1 MKTIG
6 RVRSQQGAPS
16 TCNLT
21 YWEVS
26 QQTYV
31 QTLMASLGVVRW
43 QNSALQGGGEGG
55 WKQEIGCSVEGEG
68 GMGKRFLTAHSSYFR
83 HYIPH
88 NTFLPRTYH
97 YFHISQPAKNCQ
109 KNRYFVE
116 QIHWVPLSIIKNSL
130 GPKDP
135 KLNTFCTSIIS
146 LTHL

>member
-1 MKTIG
+1 MWSDG
-6 RVRSQQGAPS
+6 RIQPFREGRRVGGN
-16 TCNLT
+16 TK
-21 YWEVS
+21 
-26 QQTYV
+26 
-31 QTLMASLGVVRW
+31 LGVQWGVR
-43 QNSALQGGGEGG
+43 
-55 WKQEIGCSVEGEG
+55 GEG

-146 LTHL
+146 LTHLQCRHLAWSLWVYVKEV